1 MLKYS
6 ILSQVLA
13 LVGFRM
19 LMDYPPL
26 NMLFSQKDL
35 YWLDSL
41 MPGAKKKAKEHLR
54 SKHKKRSKFLS
65 CGCCRSRR
73 GRQVDEELIADK
85 NMAPMKPDIVLKIEE
100 DLEKKQNQ
108 VDSTIKNSGQKGRL
122 DNNEVSVLQPLLDN
136 GILSEG
142 EAHQL
147 TTRQSS
153 ITETSPIIQ
162 QSTDARA

>member
-1 MLKYS
+1 MSKHS
-6 ILSQVLA
+6 ILLQVLA

-54 SKHKKRSKFLS
+54 KKQRKRSKFLS

-73 GRQVDEELIADK
+73 GRQVDEELNADK
-85 NMAPMKPDIVLKIEE
+85 DMAPMKPDIVLKIEE

-108 VDSTIKNSGQKGRL
+108 VDSRIKKSGQKDRL
-122 DNNEVSVLQPLLDN
+122 ENEVSVLQPLLDN
-136 GILSEG
+136 GIMSEG
-142 EAHQL
+142 EPQQL
-147 TTRQSS
+147 TTRKSA
-153 ITETSPIIQ
+153 ITEISPITK
-162 QSTDARA
+162 QSTDG